1 MCLSVLVWVLMINMF
16 VHSLWIS
23 FKASKLSLAY
33 AVMHMFGCLSMCLR
47 LIFVFAVMVVG
58 WWEAYVLDRSIDISQ
73 HKYVHVSKTP
83 PAHSVGRVTM

>member
-16 VHSLWIS
+16 VYSLWIF

-47 LIFVFAVMVVG
+47 LIFVFHSDGGGLVG
-58 WWEAYVLDRSIDISQ
+58 SLRAGWKHRHLTTQIYSL
-73 HKYVHVSKTP
+73 SKTL
-83 PAHSVGRVTM
+83 PAHSVDRVTM